1 MNKVIFPIVSL
12 LGFLAL
18 LLLYLA
24 GTGYV
29 NGVFELGQAFTI
41 MRYCAYAGITSV
53 GLVIFYLLWQ
63 RPVGLKV
70 LILFLS
76 ALAGLTAFYLPY
88 RQQQIA
94 SQVPPIHDITTSIAS
109 PPQFVAIVPLRAD
122 APNPPEYLGGETSEL
137 QRQFYPDIMSL
148 VYIHSPEEVFSAV
161 TDVAT
166 ALGWEIVDANLADG
180 RVEATETTKWFGF
193 KDDVVVRL
201 TRGTADSTILD
212 VRSKSRVG
220 RSDIGVNAKRIR
232 TFTSL
237 LNARLGVEN

>member
-137 QRQFYPDIMSL
+137 QRQFYPDIMS
-148 VYIHSPEEVFSAV
+148 
-161 TDVAT
+161 
-166 ALGWEIVDANLADG
+166 ANLADG